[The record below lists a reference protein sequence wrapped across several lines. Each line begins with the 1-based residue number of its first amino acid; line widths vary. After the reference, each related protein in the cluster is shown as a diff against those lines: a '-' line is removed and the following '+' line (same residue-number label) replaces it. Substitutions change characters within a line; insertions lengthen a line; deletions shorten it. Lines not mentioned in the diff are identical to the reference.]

1 MCDFD
6 ILSQGHAL
14 RDFDNLADFS
24 LEIEGNPHK
33 YEHLPYLPCFVL
45 EKLILA
51 DTNMCLCVILTFC
64 PRDML
69 CLFLVI

>member
-6 ILSQGHAL
+6 ILSQGHDL
-14 RDFDNLADFS
+14 TDFDNLADFS
-24 LEIEGNPHK
+24 SQIEGNPNK
-33 YEHLPYLPCFVL
+33 YEHLPYLHCL
-45 EKLILA
+45 EKIILA

-69 CLFLVI
+69 

>member
-1 MCDFD
+1 MFYIRKIKIGRQKNVFMCDFD

-33 YEHLPYLPCFVL
+33 YKHLPYLQCFV
-45 EKLILA
+45 
-51 DTNMCLCVILTFC
+51 
-64 PRDML
+64 
-69 CLFLVI
+69 